1 MWDGAGVDSDE
12 VIPAEI
18 DLTKVADVGSVTA
31 GNPIGFVLT
40 ITSKGPGAAHG
51 VRVNDTLPTK
61 AGLDWSIASQGAG
74 WGDSCAIAA
83 GVLTRPAAF
92 LACGEMAVAYF
103 KVHSARGFWPI
114 QNGGEKAVLY
124 CFVFLFIAAYGNGR
138 AGELKGRES

>member
-1 MWDGAGVDSDE
+1 MIMRVVVGLNFATHGAQKLFGLLGGP
-12 VIPAEI
+12 IATGHPL
-18 DLTKVADVGSVTA
+18 DLVAGIIEFGS
-31 GNPIGFVLT
+31 
-40 ITSKGPGAAHG
+40 
-51 VRVNDTLPTK
+51 
-61 AGLDWSIASQGAG
+61 GLL
-74 WGDSCAIAA
+74 IAA

-103 KVHSARGFWPI
+103 KVHSAHGFWPI